1 MSLPCPFVPFVAN
14 SPMTILDLCSVV
26 RETSF
31 DIHRSLRSGHLEK
44 VYSNALAHR
53 LRKQSISLEQEHPID
68 VFDEDGTPL
77 GHYVADLLIEGQ
89 LIVELKA
96 CITIAPDHI
105 AQVLGYLRG
114 TRLQH
119 GLLINFGAPTLQ
131 IKKLI
136 F

>member
-1 MSLPCPFVPFVAN
+1 LLAK
-14 SPMTILDLCSVV
+14 
-26 RETSF
+26 
-31 DIHRSLRSGHLEK
+31 GGLEK

-53 LRKQSISLEQEHPID
+53 LRKQSTSLEQEHPID

-77 GHYVADLLIEGQ
+77 GHYVADLLIEGE
-89 LIVELKA
+89 LTVELKA

-105 AQVLGYLRG
+105 AQVLGYIGG
-114 TRLQH
+114 TRLRH
-119 GLLINFGAPTLQ
+119 RLINFGAPTLQ

>member
-1 MSLPCPFVPFVAN
+1 MFS
-14 SPMTILDLCSVV
+14 MRTGRRLD
-26 RETSF
+26 
-31 DIHRSLRSGHLEK
+31 I
-44 VYSNALAHR
+44 
-53 LRKQSISLEQEHPID
+53 
-68 VFDEDGTPL
+68 
-77 GHYVADLLIEGQ
+77 YVADLLIEGQ

-96 CITIAPDHI
+96 CTTIAPDHI
-105 AQVLGYLRG
+105 AQVLGYLSG